1 MTVVKGL
8 TGVTR
13 EARVSKEEEGGEEA
27 GGGEGGEISFSVRS
41 SLVKEEFHKIQKT

>member
-13 EARVSKEEEGGEEA
+13 EARVSKEEEGGGEEGDGER
-27 GGGEGGEISFSVRS
+27 GGGKDVTIAGQTN
-41 SLVKEEFHKIQKT
+41 KER